1 MCVETNSW
9 NLMEAIMQA
18 EIYTK
23 TMCPYCVRAKK
34 LLTQLNIPYSE
45 YIISVGMGESEPGA
59 NQYYVT
65 RAQLLERAPDAK
77 TVPQIWIDGEHVGGF
92 DDLDAAVK
100 AGKFQPQ
107 A

>member
-1 MCVETNSW
+1 MK
-9 NLMEAIMQA
+9 A

-23 TMCPYCVRAKK
+23 TMCPYCVSAKK
-34 LLTQLNIPYSE
+34 LLTQLNIPYTE
-45 YIISVGMGESEPGA
+45 YVISVGMGESAPGA

-65 RAQLLERAPDAK
+65 RAQLLERAPAAK

-100 AGKFQPQ
+100 AGRYQIQ